1 MIPLKRGKGYISP
14 YRPGPTHLQVQMGQN
29 RLKPNSNP
37 NPALSCKTPARW
49 KESENQNSSIQPNTK
64 KKKENEGRK
73 EGMDVFDEKLENDAT
88 EAAPNGENRESESKK
103 KMNKKK
109 KLKMKKKLEKE
120 AEKANMRGVCYLSRI
135 PPHMDHV
142 KLRQILS
149 QFGDIQRI
157 FLAPQ
162 GHTHSL
168 FTFTQQFLFTFKEI
182 SLS

>member
-1 MIPLKRGKGYISP
+1 
-14 YRPGPTHLQVQMGQN
+14 
-29 RLKPNSNP
+29 
-37 NPALSCKTPARW
+37 
-49 KESENQNSSIQPNTK
+49 
-64 KKKENEGRK
+64 
-73 EGMDVFDEKLENDAT
+73 MDVFDEKLENDAT

-162 GHTHSL
+162 GHTHSSHSHNN
-168 FTFTQQFLFTFKEI
+168 FYSHSKKFLYLNFI
-182 SLS
+182 VLIC